1 MEVLINGE
9 TKQVSSAT
17 LQAILEELAFDGD
30 FAVAVNSEFVPR
42 SLYSAQ
48 VIQAGDQIDVLS
60 PIAGG

>member
-17 LQAILEELAFDGD
+17 LQAILEELAFEGD

-42 SLYSAQ
+42 SLYSTQA
-48 VIQAGDQIDVLS
+48 IQAGDQIDVLS